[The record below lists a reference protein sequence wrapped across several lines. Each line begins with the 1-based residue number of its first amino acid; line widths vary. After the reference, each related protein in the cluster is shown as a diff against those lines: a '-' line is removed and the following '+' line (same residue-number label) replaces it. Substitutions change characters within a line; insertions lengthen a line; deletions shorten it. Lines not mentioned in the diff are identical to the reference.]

1 MSFYRPGS
9 ASALILPAIFFYL
22 VSGVQMLT
30 VTPDPNT
37 TINISS
43 SAQNQGCQ
51 VCTGSGSS
59 QLCSTSLLLTRPIPV
74 SVTFTCPKPQ
84 GVFSV
89 EILQYIEMKTSSFSG
104 LIIQKDSGS
113 QSLLDFQRRFTWT
126 VNATLTPSFG
136 FDFNAT
142 GLRQIHPSVSCP
154 DHHTYTLW
162 SAPNVLVG
170 KFCRFG
176 PISRAQFLNL
186 GIFSL
191 DVPAGQRVQQ
201 DNFSLFVGEIISST
215 KVSLT
220 LPIGNSSSEL
230 LSPNYPN
237 SFSSDDVMEWS
248 FMVPAKHTTA
258 VTLHS
263 VTQPKCVRKTAAVE
277 YTFLRRAGLVYRL
290 DEPQPGK
297 IPGSFSMVLRNC
309 EMDETLSSSGLTLNV
324 MVSVSSDQVLCNV
337 DLHEDPK
344 LSLHVINVSPDPR
357 CTIQMNSVSMRN
369 VTVTSKAE
377 LLFQGC
383 RPEDVQVTADGVVDC
398 SVSNCSGKEVD
409 LFVPKLSPCLPSPL
423 TSVTWTLIPSPN
435 GAVALFSPAGPLSQ
449 ALPKQPCNDSLVIKV
464 DEEGGSNV
472 GHFCHQGA
480 IKKVLVHSKVVVTLM
495 STTPGEELRTNY
507 QPVLQ
512 ISFEKSLSENY
523 IFYVSPSKDTT
534 FLVGTPGWPAG
545 MKSYSTVS
553 WIVSFPSKMDAQ
565 LMFPT
570 LDQPECTNGHTS
582 ISVQRF
588 NSPEEDYSRTEEEV
602 ADNQITVSESF
613 YLNMSNCM
621 VNSKDFRVVT
631 QITLQKSISRYL
643 IIILAVVAALLVIF
657 IILLVVICQIV
668 RKKKKK
674 ESNPAVAVYNSGDT
688 NFRQQH
694 NGLSDT
700 CPDSDSHTYAS
711 IDDSLVYYHLLEK
724 GKKMGL
730 YKESDTLQTFTRHV
744 DAQKPLGSKDSS
756 SENVSSRF
764 SSVQDRPLPDQPP
777 GHTHALVDNE
787 IYQSGS
793 QRRGVV

>member
-1 MSFYRPGS
+1 QIMLKLCFK
-9 ASALILPAIFFYL
+9 LIDVCVFP
-22 VSGVQMLT
+22 GVQMLT

-89 EILQYIEMKTSSFSG
+89 EILQYIGTSKE
-104 LIIQKDSGS
+104 QKDSGS

-201 DNFSLFVGEIISST
+201 DNFSLFFH
-215 KVSLT
+215 SLCPSGT
-220 LPIGNSSSEL
+220 RRPT
-230 LSPNYPN
+230 
-237 SFSSDDVMEWS
+237 
-248 FMVPAKHTTA
+248 KHTTA

-309 EMDETLSSSGLTLNV
+309 EMDETLSI
-324 MVSVSSDQVLCNV
+324 LCNV

-377 LLFQGC
+377 LLFQ
-383 RPEDVQVTADGVVDC
+383 DC

-409 LFVPKLSPCLPSPL
+409 LFVPKLPPCLPSPL

-668 RKKKKK
+668 R
-674 ESNPAVAVYNSGDT
+674 
-688 NFRQQH
+688 
-694 NGLSDT
+694 
-700 CPDSDSHTYAS
+700 
-711 IDDSLVYYHLLEK
+711 
-724 GKKMGL
+724 
-730 YKESDTLQTFTRHV
+730 
-744 DAQKPLGSKDSS
+744 
-756 SENVSSRF
+756 
-764 SSVQDRPLPDQPP
+764 
-777 GHTHALVDNE
+777 
-787 IYQSGS
+787 
-793 QRRGVV
+793 